1 MASGL
6 SFPRRALEVCLPL
19 RPQLLGK
26 KIDVFQ
32 QKERVSFNLLSVL
45 LGVGVGVGG
54 WMCAKDNY
62 LSDCYSPLGPRN

>member
-19 RPQLLGK
+19 RPQHLLK
-26 KIDVFQ
+26 KIGLFR
-32 QKERVSFNLLSVL
+32 QKEGVSFNPLSVP
-45 LGVGVGVGG
+45 LGVG
-54 WMCAKDNY
+54 WMCAKDNH

>member
-6 SFPRRALEVCLPL
+6 SFPKRALEVCLPL

-32 QKERVSFNLLSVL
+32 QKERVSFTLLSVL

-54 WMCAKDNY
+54 MDVCQ
-62 LSDCYSPLGPRN
+62 R